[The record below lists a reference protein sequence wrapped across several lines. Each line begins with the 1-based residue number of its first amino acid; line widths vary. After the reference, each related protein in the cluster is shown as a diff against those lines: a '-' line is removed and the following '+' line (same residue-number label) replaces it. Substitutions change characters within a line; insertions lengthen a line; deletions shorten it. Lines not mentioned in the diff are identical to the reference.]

1 MGGDD
6 GPHIPTA
13 PIGGMG
19 GIGGMDG
26 GMGMAEHPIM
36 SSPIGMGAGMGMG
49 MPGHI

>member
-6 GPHIPTA
+6 GPHIPTG

-19 GIGGMDG
+19 AM

-36 SSPIGMGAGMGMG
+36 SHPIGMGGMGMG